1 MSERPQRP
9 GSNWLGRS
17 WTLRNYILKNYW
29 PFIII
34 VVLYAKGST
43 HFPYFQF
50 QENLWVSHWGD
61 NYWIWNGNSGNRWMK
76 INTMAWEVTVLSEFH
91 FSLRT
96 FLLFDSQKDKDPR
109 KIPNYLLTSWR
120 GVRMLIYS
128 TFTKGHLQY
137 IRLLSVCL
145 SNRAITFLNIAI
157 GI

>member
-1 MSERPQRP
+1 MD
-9 GSNWLGRS
+9 
-17 WTLRNYILKNYW
+17 
-29 PFIII
+29 
-34 VVLYAKGST
+34 
-43 HFPYFQF
+43 
-50 QENLWVSHWGD
+50 ENQYNGMRGHSSFRVSFFF
-61 NYWIWNGNSGNRWMK
+61 
-76 INTMAWEVTVLSEFH
+76 A
-91 FSLRT
+91 T

-109 KIPNYLLTSWR
+109 KIPNYLLTSWT